1 LLEGLCIREPPT
13 HLVSWFSDALL
24 AQYKNLEMN
33 SEDQPRRLKVG
44 TFYPLKLQ
52 HRGRAPLFSS
62 VLSIASLFIES
73 SWIST
78 DGSVGRAA

>member
-1 LLEGLCIREPPT
+1 MTTIIRGTTARYLLEGLCIREPPT

-44 TFYPLKLQ
+44 TLGQFLTSHHL
-52 HRGRAPLFSS
+52 ATVASS
-62 VLSIASLFIES
+62 
-73 SWIST
+73 
-78 DGSVGRAA
+78 